1 MNHGAMNGFEHVK
14 GCSADGGYAC
24 YVQYDPSQIPNLAAL
39 ARAFAISDETFNSSA
54 YSSWVSHI
62 ALVAATKD
70 GFQGNIPKVSAYH
83 PRGVGWGCDSY
94 MDAAWRPTEHGSFT
108 LVPACIPDPNGNGP
122 YRASPVP
129 WVPTIMDR
137 LDSAGLSW
145 AIDGGEGTTDT
156 RIGTGYGWSICPTF
170 AECLYTDE
178 IDNLLPSADAVTQA
192 QNGTLRNVTFVTPT
206 YKRSQHNNTSMAMGD
221 NWIGSVVGAIMSGP
235 QWSSTAIFITYDD
248 CGCFYDPVPPPA
260 GDGIR
265 SPMVIVSPYAR
276 AGFTDSSSASTN
288 SILAFIERTFGLAAL
303 GAADR
308 NAYDYSGSFDFS
320 QSPLSSIE
328 MARTKVP
335 ARERKAIAETPVRE
349 GIT

>member
-1 MNHGAMNGFEHVK
+1 
-14 GCSADGGYAC
+14 
-24 YVQYDPSQIPNLAAL
+24 
-39 ARAFAISDETFNSSA
+39 
-54 YSSWVSHI
+54 
-62 ALVAATKD
+62 
-70 GFQGNIPKVSAYH
+70 
-83 PRGVGWGCDSY
+83 
-94 MDAAWRPTEHGSFT
+94 
-108 LVPACIPDPNGNGP
+108 
-122 YRASPVP
+122 
-129 WVPTIMDR
+129 
-137 LDSAGLSW
+137 
-145 AIDGGEGTTDT
+145 
-156 RIGTGYGWSICPTF
+156 
-170 AECLYTDE
+170 
-178 IDNLLPSADAVTQA
+178 
-192 QNGTLRNVTFVTPT
+192 
-206 YKRSQHNNTSMAMGD
+206 MAMGD